1 MCSRCS
7 CVLRVCSFFPSPL
20 PLHLLAHSSFIRS
33 FSCPGGVVATTWHS
47 VSSSLLYKVRSARH

>member
-1 MCSRCS
+1 M
-7 CVLRVCSFFPSPL
+7 LRVCSFFPSPL